1 MANPGSKLRGSVTAL
16 AILLLAWVF
25 LPAAGR
31 LFTRETFAELQA
43 PSLGLLSK
51 TRDLVLTAELKA
63 SGAAELAAAG
73 RDLARANAG
82 LELRVAE
89 LESAAAENRRLRSM
103 LAAPAF
109 PEFRTLVARVAVR
122 ESGAWWSSLTI
133 RRGRIDGVRR
143 GCPVVFGDR
152 VVGRVS
158 AVHVNT
164 SEVELVTSPGF
175 RCSAFLEGDESP
187 EGRRR
192 MVFVE
197 GLPSQPFAAPRGRV
211 THIPYTYGVPAGQP
225 AKVVTTGLGGLYP
238 AGLRLGTLHP
248 NLEDTPSGAYRNGT
262 FTPAADLL
270 SLREVGVLIPTQPQ
284 PYEELR

>member
-1 MANPGSKLRGSVTAL
+1 MASPAGRLRGPLTAL
-16 AILLLAWVF
+16 ALLLATWV
-25 LPAAGR
+25 LMPAAGR

-43 PSLGLLSK
+43 PSIVLLSR
-51 TRDLVLTAELKA
+51 TRDLAMAAEMKA
-63 SGAAELAAAG
+63 SGSAELAAAG
-73 RDLARANAG
+73 RDLARAGAA

-89 LESAAAENRRLRSM
+89 LETAAAENRRLRSM

-109 PEFRTLVARVAVR
+109 PEFRTLVARVATC
-122 ESGAWWSSLTI
+122 ESGTWWSTLTL
-133 RRGRIDGVRR
+133 RRGRIDGVRK

-164 SEVELVTSPGF
+164 CEVELVTSPGF
-175 RCSAFLEGDESP
+175 RCSAFLEGDETP
-187 EGRRR
+187 EGRPR

-197 GLPSQPFAAPRGRV
+197 GLPSQPFTAPRARV
-211 THIPYTYGVPAGQP
+211 TFIPYTYGPPAGKP

-238 AGLRLGTLHP
+238 AGLRLGTLSP
-248 NLEDTPSGAYRNGT
+248 ALEDTPEGAYRNGIL
-262 FTPAADLL
+262 TPAADLL
-270 SLREVGVLIPTQPQ
+270 SLREVGILIPTQPQ

>member
-1 MANPGSKLRGSVTAL
+1 MSSQSSRARGSVAAL
-16 AILLLAWVF
+16 VLLLIAWVF

-43 PSLGLLSK
+43 PSLVLLSR
-51 TRDLVLTAELKA
+51 TRDLVLAVELK
-63 SGAAELAAAG
+63 STGAAELAAAG

-82 LELRVAE
+82 LELRLAE

-122 ESGAWWSSLTI
+122 ESGAWWSTLTI

-164 SEVELVTSPGF
+164 SEVELLTSPGF
-175 RCSAFLEGDESP
+175 RCSAFLEGDETA

-197 GLPSQPFAAPRGRV
+197 GVSPQPFSSPRARV
-211 THIPYTYGVPAGQP
+211 TFIPYTYGAPAGQP

-238 AGLRLGTLHP
+238 AGLRLGTLMP
-248 NLEDTPSGAYRNGT
+248 ALEDTPGGAYRNGLLV
-262 FTPAADLL
+262 PAADLHA
-270 SLREVGVLIPTQPQ
+270 LREVAVLIPTQPQ

>member
-1 MANPGSKLRGSVTAL
+1 MPTPARRLRAPLATLAAL
-16 AILLLAWVF
+16 LAAWVF
-25 LPAAGR
+25 LPAAGK

-43 PSLGLLSK
+43 PSLVLLSR
-51 TRDLVLTAELKA
+51 TRDLVLATELKG
-63 SGAAELAAAG
+63 SDAAELAAAG
-73 RDLARANAG
+73 RDLARANAA
-82 LELRVAE
+82 LELRVVE

-122 ESGAWWSSLTI
+122 ESGTWWSTLTI
-133 RRGRIDGVRR
+133 RRGRIDGVRK

-152 VVGRVS
+152 VVGRIS

-164 SEVELVTSPGF
+164 SEVQLLTSPGF
-175 RCSAFLEGDESP
+175 RCSAFLEGDAGP
-187 EGRRR
+187 DGGRR

-197 GLPSQPFAAPRGRV
+197 GLSPQPFSAPRARV
-211 THIPYTYGVPAGQP
+211 SFIPYTYGAPAGQS

-238 AGLRLGTLHP
+238 AGLRLGTLSAP
-248 NLEDTPSGAYRNGT
+248 LEDDPGGAYRNGT
-262 FTPAADLL
+262 LKPAADLL
-270 SLREVGVLIPTQPQ
+270 TLREVGVLIPTQPQ

>member
-1 MANPGSKLRGSVTAL
+1 MSNPASRAKGPLAAL
-16 AILLLAWVF
+16 AFLLLLWVF

-43 PSLGLLSK
+43 PALNLLSR
-51 TRDLVLTAELKA
+51 TRDLALAVELKG
-63 SGAAELAAAG
+63 SDAAELAAAG
-73 RDLARANAG
+73 RDLARANAA

-89 LESAAAENRRLRSM
+89 LESLSAENRRLRAM

-109 PEFRTLVARVAVR
+109 PGFRTLVARVAVR
-122 ESGAWWSSLTI
+122 ESGAWWSTLTL
-133 RRGRIDGVRR
+133 RRGRIDGVRK

-158 AVHVNT
+158 AVHVDT
-164 SEVELVTSPGF
+164 SEVELITSPGF
-175 RCSAFLEGDESP
+175 RCSAFLEGDETP

-197 GLPSQPFAAPRGRV
+197 GVPAQPFTSPRARV
-211 THIPYTYGVPAGQP
+211 TFIPYTYGLPAGQP

-238 AGLRLGTLHP
+238 SGLRLGTLSP
-248 NLEDTPSGAYRNGT
+248 TLEDTPEGAYRNGT
-262 FTPAADLL
+262 LTPAADLL
-270 SLREVGVLIPTQPQ
+270 SLREVGILIPTQPQ

>member
-1 MANPGSKLRGSVTAL
+1 MSAPGSQLRGSITAL
-16 AILLLAWVF
+16 ALILVAWVF

-43 PSLGLLSK
+43 PSLNLLSR
-51 TRDLVLTAELKA
+51 TRDLVLTAEMKA

-82 LELRVAE
+82 LELRIAE

-109 PEFRTLVARVAVR
+109 PEFRTLVARVAAR

-133 RRGRIDGVRR
+133 RRGRIDGVRK
-143 GCPVVFGDR
+143 GCPVVFGNR
-152 VVGRVS
+152 VVGRV
-158 AVHVNT
+158 T
-164 SEVELVTSPGF
+164 YL
-175 RCSAFLEGDESP
+175 
-187 EGRRR
+187 
-192 MVFVE
+192 
-197 GLPSQPFAAPRGRV
+197 
-211 THIPYTYGVPAGQP
+211 PYTYSVPAGQP
-225 AKVVTTGLGGLYP
+225 ARVVTTGLGGLYP
-238 AGLRLGTLHP
+238 AGLKLGTLSP
-248 NLEDTPSGAYRNGT
+248 GLEDTPGGAYRNGV